1 MSAKWKNSSLVLSAI
16 ALTASLYGQGVLP
29 SQPQPAQPQPQ
40 SIEVPRQNVGVE
52 SDTFLEG
59 TDRIFD
65 TDSDSIDF
73 EEGGFNWKGRTFT
86 LGDNRLI
93 RARFERYL
101 ASPIPAENIA
111 EYERLLQ
118 DIETRLQVNNLELN
132 AEVLE
137 ELWNL
142 LFEAAEY
149 QIDGGNSLIVANQVF
164 NAWRIRQEREAG
176 RTSQL
181 ELERVRK
188 VQQEILVNR
197 AEFLERAERRQR
209 ENDERGEGNRR
220 GSGGGQSS
228 SGLAT
233 EAQFRAMDLQ
243 ETESRIKALE
253 AQNATT
259 GIQAKLQFQTQIVGF
274 IVQRRFRH
282 AMIAAS
288 FYRLIFKGSAQTLE
302 VGKDQLSDIL
312 LSTDASQSVNTLDQ
326 LSAEAKNDVLIG
338 MSAVTASYTRGELFS
353 ALQRLQETFFLGEHL
368 SPVILFDPEIK
379 RELFDFYRDA
389 REAKKLFDL
398 KDYARV
404 DELAKGMQERASD
417 FSAAQILS
425 ASSSAQRLSDLALL
439 AAQQSIAL
447 QEFDKADI
455 SLSRATMLWPLNPRI
470 EQFTQD
476 MTSRVD
482 TRNVATTEFDRMY
495 ETGNFRGLYND
506 RARLGVALMTDPER
520 AELLKSAIDRVAR
533 IDISLAQAR
542 ELSAQE
548 NPYAAWELLSAA
560 TVLDP
565 KDVELN
571 IAKSEIA
578 PQAAS
583 FVEKLNSAK
592 KLEVEG
598 KWPIS
603 LALYLAAQ
611 DIYPASQTSRE
622 AIERLTERIFIK
634 AQESSSQNMNDSSL
648 EEAF

>member
-1 MSAKWKNSSLVLSAI
+1 MSATWKNISVAICLYGTTIHLS
-16 ALTASLYGQGVLP
+16 GQGVLP
-29 SQPQPAQPQPQ
+29 QQSTPPPAQPENAATPA
-40 SIEVPRQNVGVE
+40 PGTKLE
-52 SDTFLEG
+52 SDTMLEAA
-59 TDRIFD
+59 DRVFD
-65 TDSDSIDF
+65 TDSDTIDF
-73 EEGGFNWKGRTFT
+73 EEGDFNWKGRSFN
-86 LGDNRLI
+86 LGDSRLI

-101 ASPIPAENIA
+101 ASPLPFEDVAA
-111 EYERLLQ
+111 YESLLEG
-118 DIETRLQVNNLELN
+118 IERRLQVNNLELDS
-132 AEVLE
+132 EVLE

-176 RTSQL
+176 RSSQL
-181 ELERVRK
+181 ELERVRR

-197 AEFLERAERRQR
+197 AEFLERSARRQR
-209 ENDERGEGNRR
+209 AAEERGDGDSANN
-220 GSGGGQSS
+220 SQP

-243 ETESRIKALE
+243 ETESRIRALE
-253 AQNATT
+253 TQNATT
-259 GIQAKLQFQTQIVGF
+259 GLQAKLQFQTQIISF

-288 FYRLIFKGSAQTLE
+288 FYRLIFKGSAQNLE
-302 VGKDQLSDIL
+302 VGREQLSGIL
-312 LSTDASQSVNTLDQ
+312 LSSDASQSVNALDQ
-326 LSAEAKNDVLIG
+326 LSAEARNDSRIG
-338 MSAVTASYTRGELFS
+338 MNAVTASYTRGELFG

-368 SPVILFDPEIK
+368 NPVILFDPEIK

-389 REAKKLFDL
+389 REARKLFDL

-404 DELAKGMQERASD
+404 DELAQSLQQRSAD

-439 AAQQSIAL
+439 AAQQSIAIKD
-447 QEFDKADI
+447 FDKADL

-470 EQFTQD
+470 EQFTLE

-495 ETGNFRGLYND
+495 ETGNYRALYDD
-506 RARLGVALMTDPER
+506 RARLGVALMTDSTR
-520 AELLKSAIDRVAR
+520 AEKLKSAIDRVAR

-560 TVLDP
+560 TELDP

-578 PQAAS
+578 PQAAR
-583 FVEKLNSAK
+583 FVGKLNTAS
-592 KLEVEG
+592 KLEREG

-622 AIERLTERIFIK
+622 AIERLTSRIFERANLI
-634 AQESSSQNMNDSSL
+634 A
-648 EEAF
+648 EAAPEPQTF